1 MYFDPKKKGS
11 ELRGERSG
19 RKGKGKKNFRKKR
32 TPYNVDPDNPQHV
45 LVQVFKDTQGYIKQ
59 SFLPKLLGRNPEQ
72 ESYLLTIQEIN
83 DKFAETDLKTLI
95 EHKVEV
101 TVANECTVVGAYN
114 MRKRHEKV
122 LVLNLA
128 SDFVPGGGVK
138 KGRAAQEEEL
148 FRRTTYSM
156 FLNPRNRD
164 DFYPLRQDQMIQT
177 EGVTIIKNLD
187 YTIIPEDEQIDVDFL
202 ALAAIRKPAKVVTK
216 GCERYY
222 DRKDYELMRAKIE
235 SIFKLGVIE
244 GYDALVLGAIGC
256 GCFQNPV
263 HDVRDI
269 FAKCVS
275 KYGKYFK
282 EIRFNILSRSGN
294 NNFELFRTIRNK
306 KFDFNLF

>member
-1 MYFDPKKKGS
+1 MYFDPKKKGR

-45 LVQVFKDTQGYIKQ
+45 LAEVFKNTQGYIKQ
-59 SFLPKLLGRNPEQ
+59 NFLPRLIGHDPEQ

-83 DKFAETDLKTLI
+83 EKFAEIDLNTLK
-95 EHKVEV
+95 EYKVEV

-114 MRKRHEKV
+114 MRKKHKKV

-156 FLNPRNRD
+156 FLNSRNRD
-164 DFYPLRQDQMIQT
+164 DFYPLQRDQMIQT

-187 YTIIPEDEQIDVDFL
+187 YTLIPNDEQVDVDFF
-202 ALAAIRKPAKVVTK
+202 ALAAIRKPKKVVTAD
-216 GCERYY
+216 CERYY
-222 DRKDYELMRAKIE
+222 DRKDYELTRAKIE
-235 SIFKLGVIE
+235 SIFKLAVIDR
-244 GYDALVLGAIGC
+244 YDALVLGAIGC

-294 NNFELFRTIRNK
+294 INYDLFKTIRNK
-306 KFDFNLF
+306 K